1 MAFRRSAG
9 SGSRGVG
16 ACPTQGSP
24 PAAVGLARAAGCV
37 GTRRA
42 DPRPVARVLIV
53 DDTEIV
59 RKALERAVT
68 KMGHRAVSTSD
79 SVEALA
85 MALKDPPD
93 LALLDFRMPR
103 MGGAELFEEMRAVLG
118 PRCPKVLFIS
128 ATPAEEVR
136 LTVERIGK
144 PAGYMRKPFHLDD
157 LVKLVREALD
167 TAA

>member
-1 MAFRRSAG
+1 
-9 SGSRGVG
+9 
-16 ACPTQGSP
+16 
-24 PAAVGLARAAGCV
+24 
-37 GTRRA
+37 
-42 DPRPVARVLIV
+42 VARVLIV

-79 SVEALA
+79 ALEALA

-103 MGGAELFEEMRAVLG
+103 MGGAELFLELRTSLG

-136 LTVERIGK
+136 QSVERIGT

-157 LVKLVREALD
+157 LARLVRDALD
-167 TAA
+167 QGS